1 MRIGDNDVI
10 YNSDFRLF
18 MTCKMTNP
26 HFLPEL
32 SIKVFIIYK
41 DNFNQFYCNIIR
53 IRGLITS

>member
-53 IRGLITS
+53 IR